1 MCVRTDCIHIG
12 GLGWSTA
19 SKPLFIPWLSLWR
32 ATVGQIWETDYSNPY
47 NDWPVW
53 HVNKTKKKT
62 KQKTLHEELSTVED
76 HMQTAGT
83 SRLNF
88 PFRVPRR
95 QSSQW
100 RESRAAKHACYGWN
114 VFEFPFNMLCLL
126 NENVVGFHLQNLCLY
141 VHAFHVHTVDWTCS
155 IR

>member
-1 MCVRTDCIHIG
+1 MCTDWLYSYWWSGLKYSIKTPIHPLVVSMKG
-12 GLGWSTA
+12 DSGPNMGNWLFQSLQWLAGLA
-19 SKPLFIPWLSLWR
+19 R
-32 ATVGQIWETDYSNPY
+32 EQN
-47 NDWPVW
+47 
-53 HVNKTKKKT
+53 KKKT

-76 HMQTAGT
+76 HIQTAGT
-83 SRLNF
+83 SRLYF